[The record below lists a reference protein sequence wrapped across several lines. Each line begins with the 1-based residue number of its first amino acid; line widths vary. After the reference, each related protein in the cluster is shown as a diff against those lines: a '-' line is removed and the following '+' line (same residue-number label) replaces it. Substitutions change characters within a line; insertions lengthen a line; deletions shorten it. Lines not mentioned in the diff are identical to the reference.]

1 MSNTTKAPV
10 EFTDLAKETV
20 LGFLEGNSDTRLALR
35 IHVASPSPLDPRY
48 DITLIE
54 QHEKC
59 EEDIVFDDSGFEV
72 VMDPESVKILD
83 GARIDWVETLMESGF
98 KVENPNLEP
107 IGSKPLEG
115 PLADRVQQ
123 AIEQYVN
130 PGVAQ
135 HGGRVTL
142 VDVRDNIV
150 YLQMGG
156 GCQGCGMASVTLS
169 QGIERIL
176 REQVP
181 EITDIEDVTNHSEG
195 DSPYFTAEK

>member
-59 EEDIVFDDSGFEV
+59 EEDVVFDDSGFEV
-72 VMDPESVKILD
+72 VMDPESVTILD
-83 GARIDWVETLMESGF
+83 GARIDWVETLMEGGC

-123 AIEQYVN
+123 AIDQYVN

-181 EITDIEDVTNHSEG
+181 EITGIEDVTNHSEG
-195 DSPYFTAEK
+195 DSPYFTPEK